1 MDPSEY
7 DGFYFLPGEEDN
19 EMRFSFFEF
28 DGKLANSKKVDSQ
41 NALGDLWH
49 IAFFTKNDEGMPVF
63 NDSFEAILANPEVY
77 IKNLCGTGLYGCVLR
92 KTDKSVKWFE
102 DYLNRVK
109 NHVIILKLKT
119 K

>member
-1 MDPSEY
+1 MKPSDY
-7 DGFYFLPGEEDN
+7 DGFYFLPGEEED
-19 EMRFSFFEF
+19 EMNLSFFEF
-28 DGKLANSKKVDSQ
+28 DGKLANAKKVDSQ
-41 NALGDLWH
+41 NELGDIWH
-49 IAFFTKNDEGMPVF
+49 IAFFTKNEEGMPVF

-92 KTDKSVKWFE
+92 KTDKSIKWFE